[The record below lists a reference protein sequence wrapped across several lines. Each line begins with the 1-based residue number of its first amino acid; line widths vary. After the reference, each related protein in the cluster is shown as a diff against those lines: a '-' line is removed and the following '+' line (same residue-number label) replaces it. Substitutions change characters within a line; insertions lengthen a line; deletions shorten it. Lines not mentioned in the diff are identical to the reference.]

1 MILTFNKIIDKLIL
15 FCYKL
20 VRCSLTQKGMI
31 SMDEKKKERI
41 LRRAQ
46 AVSFKALLAGYAG
59 KGKKDPRLTTTTSMF
74 GFTKTNTYRYGDFT
88 VIDEWTTTDHSDFS
102 FGKTMILF
110 EEIPIWFMTYSGSYP
125 KKVIPFLKE
134 VLSIQYNSGDFRG
147 GRGPGFFK
155 SSNGDL
161 VYRNNAYANGNSNF
175 SRFSGREEI
184 INTESKEVVG
194 FHEYSGR
201 SML

>member
-1 MILTFNKIIDKLIL
+1 MDK
-15 FCYKL
+15 
-20 VRCSLTQKGMI
+20 
-31 SMDEKKKERI
+31 KKKEGI

-46 AVSFKALLAGYAG
+46 AVFFKALLAGYAG
-59 KGKKDPRLTTTTSMF
+59 KGQKKDPHLTTEVSMF
-74 GFTKTNTYRYGDFT
+74 GFVKTNTYRDGDFT
-88 VIDEWTTTDHSDFS
+88 VVDSWVVSDHSTTS
-102 FGKTMILF
+102 SGTTIILF
-110 EEIPIWFMTYSGSYP
+110 EEVPIWVMTYSGSYP
-125 KKVIPFLKE
+125 EDVISFLKE
-134 VLSIQYNSGDFRG
+134 ALSAQYKVGDFRG

-184 INTESKEVVG
+184 INTESKKVVG
-194 FHEYSGR
+194 FHEYSGM